1 MTAFRSVYADLHE
14 IRTLAPSVKM
24 IALTATATEETK
36 KTIIDVPRLRNVCEV
51 ADSPNKGNVT
61 YVVTY
66 MPNDSDVQDYFN
78 WIVEEVKQGKKEKTI
93 VYCQTIKQ
101 CSFIYATL
109 KYMLGHC
116 MYEKGSKSPVL
127 EMLHSCTPDDN
138 KEAVLESFRKEDGP
152 ILLLVA
158 TIAFGMGVD
167 CTGVHRTIHFGP
179 SKNVEAFIQET
190 GRAGRDGKA
199 SFSYLLYKGL
209 MLNHVERDIKE
220 YLKTKECRRKTL
232 LKHFGSGNFTISG
245 PLHTCCD
252 NCAKRCDC
260 SSAECSTY
268 TLFIISDKE
277 NLDSSLQEKRK
288 VKDSEKK
295 QLKDLLT
302 KYHKSLV
309 MELLRKS
316 AFGHVKSLTN
326 LSSLLGFSELQIEQ
340 VVINCETLFCLE
352 DVLRSIEIWDM
363 RHAKKILDVLSDVF
377 GDIDSSVLNMLDN
390 TGVESDDE
398 CDDDELLGEWAALA
412 EDEELLNKL
421 TNSFSFSEMDSTYQ
435 DAAQKSLDCSDVS
448 PVALASLKN
457 VNVG

>member
-1 MTAFRSVYADLHE
+1 M
-14 IRTLAPSVKM
+14 
-24 IALTATATEETK
+24 
-36 KTIIDVPRLRNVCEV
+36 
-51 ADSPNKGNVT
+51 
-61 YVVTY
+61 
-66 MPNDSDVQDYFN
+66 
-78 WIVEEVKQGKKEKTI
+78 
-93 VYCQTIKQ
+93 
-101 CSFIYATL
+101 
-109 KYMLGHC
+109 
-116 MYEKGSKSPVL
+116 
-127 EMLHSCTPDDN
+127 
-138 KEAVLESFRKEDGP
+138 
-152 ILLLVA
+152 
-158 TIAFGMGVD
+158 
-167 CTGVHRTIHFGP
+167 
-179 SKNVEAFIQET
+179 
-190 GRAGRDGKA
+190 
-199 SFSYLLYKGL
+199 
-209 MLNHVERDIKE
+209 
-220 YLKTKECRRKTL
+220 
-232 LKHFGSGNFTISG
+232 
-245 PLHTCCD
+245 
-252 NCAKRCDC
+252 
-260 SSAECSTY
+260 
-268 TLFIISDKE
+268 
-277 NLDSSLQEKRK
+277 
-288 VKDSEKK
+288 KDSEKK

-352 DVLRSIEIWDM
+352 DVLRSIEIWDIL

-377 GDIDSSVLNMLDN
+377 GDIDSSVLNMLHN

>member
-1 MTAFRSVYADLHE
+1 MTAFRSVLHE
-14 IRTLAPSVKM
+14 IRTLAPLVKM
-24 IALTATATEETK
+24 KALTATATEETK
-36 KTIIDVPRLRNVCEV
+36 KTIIDMLRLRNVCEV

-116 MYEKGSKSPVL
+116 MYEKGSKCPVL

-167 CTGVHRTIHFGP
+167 CKGVHRTIHFGP

-190 GRAGRDGKA
+190 GRVGRDGKA
-199 SFSYLLYKGL
+199 SFSCLLYKGL

-220 YLKTKECRRKTL
+220 YLKTKEWRRKTL

-252 NCAKRCDC
+252 NCAKRCYC

-268 TLFIISDKE
+268 TLFVISDKE

-316 AFGHVKSLTN
+316 AFGHVKS
-326 LSSLLGFSELQIEQ
+326 
-340 VVINCETLFCLE
+340 
-352 DVLRSIEIWDM
+352 
-363 RHAKKILDVLSDVF
+363 
-377 GDIDSSVLNMLDN
+377 
-390 TGVESDDE
+390 
-398 CDDDELLGEWAALA
+398 
-412 EDEELLNKL
+412 
-421 TNSFSFSEMDSTYQ
+421 
-435 DAAQKSLDCSDVS
+435 
-448 PVALASLKN
+448 
-457 VNVG
+457 